1 MRKAENVS
9 IARAMGMS
17 RPVVQAYFENLERV
31 LTENLLFDK
40 PGNVFNCDETGLQ
53 LNTRAGQ
60 VLAQK
65 GSKCVPS
72 ISPGEK
78 GETISVLACIN
89 AEGGYLPPYCIM
101 KGKNKKEEWND
112 GLPPGSRIKMS
123 EKSAYVNSE
132 IFLDW
137 LKNHFLPKKPNGT
150 VLLVLDGPSSHTSNL
165 ETLQFAEEHNII
177 LFCLP
182 PHTTHVLQPLDRC
195 FFKSL
200 KGHYYEA
207 CRYFVKN
214 HKDRKLSRLNFGK
227 LLGESWGK
235 SATVQNAL
243 SSFRATGIMPF
254 NPHIIPEH
262 AFLVTDL
269 ESGGP
274 PGTNLKTIEKPNLEN
289 IERPLSPQPG
299 PSGLQDLLEK
309 TPPKN
314 VTTTD
319 LTPGQI
325 LDKISPVPEVTL
337 AVKKVPRQITG
348 VLSSDNCKKKS
359 VQLKRK
365 QSTQRKIKQILQEK
379 TKKMK
384 KIRSIQF
391 LPPIQTKS
399 LN

>member
-1 MRKAENVS
+1 MSYHLAEQMGIENKFSAREGKAGQKWLDLFLRRWPDIFVRKAENVS

-150 VLLVLDGPSSHTSNL
+150 VLLVLDGPSSHPSNL

-195 FFKSL
+195 FSNLL
-200 KGHYYEA
+200 KGIIM
-207 CRYFVKN
+207 
-214 HKDRKLSRLNFGK
+214 KL
-227 LLGESWGK
+227 
-235 SATVQNAL
+235 A
-243 SSFRATGIMPF
+243 
-254 NPHIIPEH
+254 
-262 AFLVTDL
+262 
-269 ESGGP
+269 GGP

-337 AVKKVPRQITG
+337 AVKKV
-348 VLSSDNCKKKS
+348 
-359 VQLKRK
+359 
-365 QSTQRKIKQILQEK
+365 
-379 TKKMK
+379 
-384 KIRSIQF
+384 
-391 LPPIQTKS
+391 
-399 LN
+399 